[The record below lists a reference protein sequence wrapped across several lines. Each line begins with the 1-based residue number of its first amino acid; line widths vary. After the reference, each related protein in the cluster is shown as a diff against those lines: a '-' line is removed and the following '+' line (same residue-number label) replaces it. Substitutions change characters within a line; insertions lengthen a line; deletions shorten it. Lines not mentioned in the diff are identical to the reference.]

1 MRFGSEKTWN
11 SKPGWSDDAIE
22 PRLAWG
28 MRINYGRPLR
38 AVDLQLRNAGME
50 PVVELLK
57 P

>member
-1 MRFGSEKTWN
+1 
-11 SKPGWSDDAIE
+11 
-22 PRLAWG
+22 